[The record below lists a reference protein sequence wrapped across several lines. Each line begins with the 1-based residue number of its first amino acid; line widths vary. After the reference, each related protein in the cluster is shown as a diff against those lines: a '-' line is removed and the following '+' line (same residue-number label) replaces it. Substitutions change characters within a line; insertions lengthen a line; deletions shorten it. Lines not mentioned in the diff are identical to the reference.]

1 MLEDAVLGS
10 THEADETTH
19 SWSEDLWSDA
29 PKSQVSPT
37 IDLDQYCSGDYSPE
51 DVLKA
56 FWGYDEFRLQQ
67 RAIVDSIL
75 EGHDTLGLM
84 PTGGGKSVS
93 FQVPALMTP
102 GLTLVITPL
111 ISLMKDQVD
120 RLRSKGIKAAA
131 IHSGMSAGRIRQ
143 TLDNCIYGRYKFLYI
158 SPERL
163 SSTSFRDFLPHL
175 EVSLLVIDECHCI
188 CQWGYDFRPSYL
200 NILEVRSL
208 LPNVPILALTA
219 TATPDVV
226 EQIQQSLGFRQ
237 GSKILRSSFY
247 RPNLSYAIRRTSDKM
262 NMILHILGRV
272 QGSTIIYCRSR
283 ELCQTLAKALCE
295 QGISANYF
303 HAGLTHLERERRQ
316 NEWMAD
322 RVRVMV
328 ATNAFGMGIDKPDVR
343 LVLHMAM
350 PSSVEEYF
358 QEAGR
363 AGRDGHKAY
372 CVVLVD
378 ERDANLLRRR
388 VLDAFPEKEYIHKV
402 YNSLCSYLRIGMGEG
417 YQRSYDCDLE
427 DFIIRFRMRPVQTYS
442 AIDIMQVAGWLS
454 VHTDETRSI
463 LTMLYTREQ
472 LYQPE
477 VGHDTLLRALLR
489 QYTGLF
495 SDYVA
500 VSETDLGQLTGTSAE
515 EVYQELS
522 LLSRMGILHYIPKK
536 NVPRIVFQI
545 RREEAERLLLPR
557 SAYEERKERLQERIT
572 ASVQFIERE
581 DVCRSRLLLGYF
593 GEEADL
599 SCGMCDVCLRRE
611 DEDSGLR
618 HHMIEDVS
626 LRLEALREQ
635 EDIGLHTLEH
645 LCSLLPYPPA
655 EILVA
660 VQYLSAIGWGVRLS
674 GSTLLWG

>member
-1 MLEDAVLGS
+1 MLEDELLGS
-10 THEADETTH
+10 AQEADETTH
-19 SWSEDLWSDA
+19 SWSEDLWQST
-29 PKSQVSPT
+29 PQPLPIT
-37 IDLDQYCSGDYSPE
+37 PIDLEQYSTGDYSPE
-51 DVLKA
+51 QVLKA
-56 FWGYDEFRLQQ
+56 FWGYDSFRLQQ

-75 EGHDTLGLM
+75 EGRDTLGLM

-93 FQVPALMTP
+93 FQVPALMIS

-131 IHSGMSAGRIRQ
+131 IHSGMGAGQIRQ

-163 SSTSFRDFLPHL
+163 ASTSFRDFLPHL
-175 EVSLLVIDECHCI
+175 GVRLLVIDECHCI

-200 NILEVRSL
+200 NILQVRTL
-208 LPNVPILALTA
+208 LPEVPVLALTA

-226 EQIQQSLGFRQ
+226 REIQQSLGFRE
-237 GSKILRSSFY
+237 GSRVLTSSFF
-247 RPNLSYAIRRTSDKM
+247 RPNLSYAIRRTPDKM
-262 NMILHILGRV
+262 SMILHILGRV

-283 ELCQTLAKALCE
+283 ELCQTMAKALTE
-295 QGISANYF
+295 QGISASYF

-316 NEWMAD
+316 NEWMTD
-322 RVRVMV
+322 GVRVMV

-372 CVVLVD
+372 CVVLVGD
-378 ERDANLLRRR
+378 QDASLLRRR
-388 VLDAFPEKEYIHKV
+388 VLDAFPEREYIHKV

-427 DFIIRFRMRPVQTYS
+427 DFIVRFRMRPVQTYS
-442 AIDIMQVAGWLS
+442 AIDIMQVAGWLT

-463 LTMLYTREQ
+463 VTMLYTREE

-477 VGHDTLLRALLR
+477 VGHDALLRALLR

-500 VSETDLGQLTGTSAE
+500 VSETDLAQLTGLSAE

-522 LLSRMGILHYIPKK
+522 QLSRQGILHYIPKK

-545 RREEAERLLLPR
+545 RREEAEHLHLPC
-557 SAYEERKERLQERIT
+557 SAYEERRDRLTERIG

-581 DVCRSRLLLGYF
+581 DVCRSRLLLSYF
-593 GEEADL
+593 GEESDL

-611 DEDSGLR
+611 ASGLR
-618 HHMIEDVS
+618 HHLIEDVR
-626 LRLEALREQ
+626 LRLEALRE
-635 EDIGLHTLEH
+635 EGKSEHHTLEH
-645 LCSLLPYPPA
+645 LCSLLPHSPA
-655 EILVA
+655 DVLQA
-660 VQYLSAIGWGVRLS
+660 VQYLASIGWGVSLS
-674 GSTLLWG
+674 GSTLRLG

>member
-1 MLEDAVLGS
+1 MPEDALLGS
-10 THEADETTH
+10 TQESDETTH
-19 SWSEDLWSDA
+19 SWSEDLWST
-29 PKSQVSPT
+29 SPPPLAT
-37 IDLDQYCSGDYSPE
+37 PYIDLEQYSTGEYSPE
-51 DVLKA
+51 EVLKT

-93 FQVPALMTP
+93 FQVPALMRP

-120 RLRSKGIKAAA
+120 RLRGKGIKAAA
-131 IHSGMSAGRIRQ
+131 IHSGMGAERIRQ

-175 EVSLLVIDECHCI
+175 GVSLLVIDECHCI

-200 NILEVRSL
+200 NILEVRTL
-208 LPNVPILALTA
+208 LPQVPILALTA

-226 EQIQQSLGFRQ
+226 QEIQHSLGFRS
-237 GSKILRSSFY
+237 GSRVLTSSFY
-247 RPNLSYAIRRTSDKM
+247 RPNLSYAIRRTPDKM
-262 NMILHILGRV
+262 GMILHILGRV

-283 ELCQTLAKALCE
+283 ELCQTIAKALTE
-295 QGISANYF
+295 QGISASYF

-328 ATNAFGMGIDKPDVR
+328 ATNAFGMGIDKADVR

-363 AGRDGHKAY
+363 AGRDGAKAY
-372 CVVLVD
+372 CVVLVGD
-378 ERDANLLRRR
+378 QDAQRLRRR
-388 VLDAFPEKEYIHKV
+388 VLDAFPEREYIHKV

-427 DFIIRFRMRPVQTYS
+427 DFIVRFRMRPVQTYS

-463 LTMLYTREQ
+463 VTMLYTREE

-500 VSETDLGQLTGTSAE
+500 VSETDLAQLTGTSAE
-515 EVYQELS
+515 EVYQELTQ
-522 LLSRMGILHYIPKK
+522 LSRQGILHYIPKK
-536 NVPRIVFQI
+536 NVPRIVFHI
-545 RREEAERLLLPR
+545 RREEAEHLHLPR
-557 SAYEERKERLQERIT
+557 AAYEERRERLAERIS
-572 ASVQFIERE
+572 ASLQFIERE
-581 DVCRSRLLLGYF
+581 DVCRSRLLLSYF
-593 GEEADL
+593 GEETDL

-611 DEDSGLR
+611 GSGLR
-618 HHMIEDVS
+618 HHLIEDVS
-626 LRLEALREQ
+626 LRLEALRDLGEG
-635 EDIGLHTLEH
+635 EHHTLEH
-645 LCSLLPYPPA
+645 LCTLLPYSPA
-655 EILVA
+655 DILLT
-660 VQYLSAIGWGVRLS
+660 VQYLASIGWGISLS
-674 GSTLLWG
+674 GSTLRFH